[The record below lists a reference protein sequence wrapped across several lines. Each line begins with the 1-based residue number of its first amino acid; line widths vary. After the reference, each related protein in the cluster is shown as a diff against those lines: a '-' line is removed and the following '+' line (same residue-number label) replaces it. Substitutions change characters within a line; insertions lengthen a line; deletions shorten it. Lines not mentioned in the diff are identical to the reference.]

1 MAADDDLPASI
12 HALTERVAR
21 LVRSTLPDAEERVYR
36 DGASRGYHARGAG
49 ALFGLFPRP
58 GAVYVSFPPSPT
70 RTGSSTPNAATSRS
84 GRASRSRKRHSPGW
98 SSRPGCSAGGSGRD
112 EGGTGGGRER

>member
-58 GAVYVSFPPSPT
+58 GAVYVSFPHGPLLPD
-70 RTGSSTPNAATSRS
+70 PNGLLGPER
-84 GRASRSRKRHSPGW
+84 RHVAL
-98 SSRPGCSAGGSGRD
+98 RPGEPFPEAALARLVVAARLFRGGIGP
-112 EGGTGGGRER
+112 G